1 MIIIINHAF
10 DNDELNIG
18 SENMKKEMIFP
29 PNGIDVLIAKRIVA
43 PFIGHIIKINKG
55 EKGDKGRIDKRV
67 KIIKAKAIHTTNR
80 KGDFGVNAV
89 DNSSPR
95 IIGFSPKIKTSKE

>member
-18 SENMKKEMIFP
+18 SENMKNEMIFP

-67 KIIKAKAIHTTNR
+67 KIIKAKAIDATNR